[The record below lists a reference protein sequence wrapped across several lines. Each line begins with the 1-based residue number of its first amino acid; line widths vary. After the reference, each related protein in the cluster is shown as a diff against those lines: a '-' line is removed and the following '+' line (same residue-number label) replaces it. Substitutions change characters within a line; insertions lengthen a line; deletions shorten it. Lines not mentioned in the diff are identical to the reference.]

1 MLELWGFLVIFVIC
15 PILGGLPL
23 IAWITFALAKK
34 QLARLGIVNMSV
46 AAAFSHGG
54 TPVGMLALLSEA
66 FKGIVAVLLAR
77 AFFPG
82 AAAWEIVALITLSVG
97 RFWFSKSAA
106 TMNVIWGFAAH
117 DPLAT
122 AFLLLLATVSFTIIR
137 SREFAKFG
145 ILVIFPIIVAILHI
159 DDTSRIFAAIALAL
173 ILAWIDQ
180 QHPDGGEIFSLDTE
194 GNSPVAASYFRNYQE
209 LLENYS
215 GDTVPQMF
223 SLLSLDDDLEIGFV
237 GDKAAKLSEI
247 KRWGYPVP
255 KGWVLLPYDDP
266 QRLIDFLQP
275 SELSP
280 LVVRS
285 CPIGEDSEIASAAG
299 LYASS
304 LNITTKQ
311 ALQNAITRTQASH
324 TTPSAIQY
332 RSDTYGGELRNLKTI
347 GMAVLVQQQ
356 VNSVYSGVAFSR
368 DPITQEVDAVVVEAV
383 VGNPTQVVSGRV
395 TPEQYRAFV
404 VETENTSFV
413 HLEGKGKI
421 PAPIIKQ
428 VAYLARHL
436 EEHYY
441 GVPQDIEWSY
451 DGQTLWVLQARPITT
466 LLPIWTRK
474 IAAQVFPGVLYPL
487 NWSINRP
494 LVSAVWGGIF
504 ALAMGE
510 RSVGLDFN
518 EAITLHFSRTYL
530 NATLLGQIFR
540 RIGLPLETLEFLTT
554 NSKIDIPVVDT
565 VLGNLPGFFRLV
577 GRELSLKQD
586 FRRERRRRFIV
597 GLSQLAQESV
607 DDLDPSDLLVRI
619 DYTLELL
626 RRATYY
632 SILAPLSA
640 KFRQKIFKVKDANI
654 NNRLAPEIMAMAALQ
669 ELAAEAKK
677 ILPVFDPDNLFEDLN
692 VSEEGQKILS
702 ELAQITRRYGYLS
715 ESNDIA
721 IPTWREKPE
730 VVREMFIQLMLGSEA
745 PNPKYIP
752 RRSWVQNRVDLT
764 GLVAE
769 TYLQLQA
776 ELRYCFLALEQ
787 RWLDSGIL
795 QQAGDIFFLEFPE
808 IQQLI
813 TAPDEITISRLQV
826 ILLQRRSLLTRD
838 RTSHAAPLL
847 VYGDAPPII
856 MALMPALAPDRIM
869 QGITASPG
877 LVEGRIKVLRNLQEL
892 PEIDPDTIL
901 VVPYTDSSWTDLLIN
916 AKGVIAE
923 AGGRLSQSCILAR
936 EYKIPMIVDVRNA
949 TWVLQDGQRVRL
961 DASRGIVEI
970 SNDLRPD

>member
-34 QLARLGIVNMSV
+34 QLARFGIVNMSI
-46 AAAFSHGG
+46 AGAFYHGG

-66 FKGIVAVLLAR
+66 LKGIVAVLLAR
-77 AFFPG
+77 ACFPD
-82 AAAWEIVALITLSVG
+82 ASAWEIIALITLTVG
-97 RFWFSKSAA
+97 RYWFAKSAA
-106 TMNVIWGFAAH
+106 TINVIWGFAVH
-117 DPLAT
+117 DPLAA
-122 AFLLLLATVSFTIIR
+122 AFVLLLATVSFTIIR
-137 SREFAKFG
+137 SRQFAKIG
-145 ILVIFPIIVAILHI
+145 ILAIFPVIVAILHI
-159 DDTSRIFAAIALAL
+159 DDGLSIFAAIALAV

-180 QHPDGGEIFSLDTE
+180 QHPDGGEVLSLETQAD
-194 GNSPVAASYFRNYQE
+194 SPAPASFFRGYQ
-209 LLENYS
+209 
-215 GDTVPQMF
+215 D
-223 SLLSLDDDLEIGFV
+223 LLSLDDDLEAVFV

-255 KGWVLLPYDDP
+255 KGWLILPYDDP

-285 CPIGEDSEIASAAG
+285 CAIGEDTEIASAAG
-299 LYASS
+299 LYESS

-311 ALQNAITRTQASH
+311 GLQNAIARTQASH
-324 TTPSAIQY
+324 NKPSAIQY
-332 RSDTYGGELRNLKTI
+332 RSDRNLKTS

-368 DPITQEVDAVVVEAV
+368 DPITQELDAVVVEAV

-404 VETENTSFV
+404 VQTENTSFV
-413 HLEGKGKI
+413 HLEGKGKV

-474 IAAQVFPGVLYPL
+474 IAAQAIPGVLRPL
-487 NWSINRP
+487 TWSINRP
-494 LVSAVWGGIF
+494 LVSGVWGGIF
-504 ALAMGE
+504 AVAMGE
-510 RSVGLDFN
+510 RSIGLDFN
-518 EAITLHFSRTYL
+518 EAMILHFSRTYL

-540 RIGLPLETLEFLTT
+540 RIGLPLESLEFLTT
-554 NSKIDIPVVDT
+554 NSKIDVSLFDT
-565 VLGNLPGFFRLV
+565 VASNLPGFFRLI

-597 GLSQLAQESV
+597 GLSQLAQESA
-607 DDLDPSDLLVRI
+607 DDLDPSGLLVRTE
-619 DYTLELL
+619 YTLDLL
-626 RRATYY
+626 HRATYY
-632 SILAPLSA
+632 SVLAPLSA
-640 KFRQKIFKVKDANI
+640 AFRQKIFKVKDSEI
-654 NNRLAPEIMAMAALQ
+654 NNRLAPEIVAMTALQ
-669 ELAAEAKK
+669 ELATEAKK

-702 ELAQITRRYGYLS
+702 ELTQITRRYGYLS

-721 IPTWREKPE
+721 TPTWQEQPETAREIF
-730 VVREMFIQLMLGSEA
+730 VQLMLGSE
-745 PNPKYIP
+745 PSTPKRPP
-752 RRSWVQNRVDLT
+752 RRSWVQNRVDLN
-764 GLVAE
+764 GLVTE

-776 ELRYCFLALEQ
+776 ELRSCFLALEKQ
-787 RWLDSGIL
+787 WLDSGIL
-795 QQAGDIFFLEFPE
+795 QQTEDIFFLEFAE

-813 TAPDEITISRLQV
+813 TAPDNITISRLQV
-826 ILLQRRSLLTRD
+826 IVLQRRSLFTRD
-838 RTSHAAPLL
+838 RNLNTAPLL

-856 MALMPALAPDRIM
+856 PALMPALEPDQIM
-869 QGITASPG
+869 QGTTASPG
-877 LVEGRIKVLRNLQEL
+877 QAEGRIKVLRNLQEL
-892 PEIDPDTIL
+892 PEIDSDTIL
-901 VVPYTDSSWTDLLIN
+901 VIPYTDSGWIDLLIR
-916 AKGVIAE
+916 AQGVIAE

-936 EYKIPMIVDVRNA
+936 EYKIPVIVDVRNA

-970 SNDLRPD
+970 SNDLRPE

>member
-1 MLELWGFLVIFVIC
+1 
-15 PILGGLPL
+15 
-23 IAWITFALAKK
+23 
-34 QLARLGIVNMSV
+34 
-46 AAAFSHGG
+46 
-54 TPVGMLALLSEA
+54 
-66 FKGIVAVLLAR
+66 
-77 AFFPG
+77 
-82 AAAWEIVALITLSVG
+82 VG
-97 RFWFSKSAA
+97 RFWFGKSAA
-106 TMNVIWGFAAH
+106 TINVIWGFAVH

-145 ILVIFPIIVAILHI
+145 ILVLFPIIVAILHI

-180 QHPDGGEIFSLDTE
+180 QHPDGGEVFNLETQPD
-194 GNSPVAASYFRNYQE
+194 SPVPATYLRSYQ
-209 LLENYS
+209 
-215 GDTVPQMF
+215 D
-223 SLLSLDDDLEIGFV
+223 LLSLDDELEAGYV
-237 GDKAAKLSEI
+237 GDKAARLAEI
-247 KRWGYPVP
+247 KRWGYAVP

-285 CPIGEDSEIASAAG
+285 CPIGEDNEVASGAG
-299 LYASS
+299 LYVSS

-332 RSDTYGGELRNLKTI
+332 RNDAYGGKLRNLKTI

-356 VNSVYSGVAFSR
+356 INSVFSGVAFSR

-383 VGNPTQVVSGRV
+383 VGNPTQVVTGKV

-413 HLEGKGKI
+413 HLEGKGKV

-428 VAYLARHL
+428 VAYLARQL
-436 EEHYY
+436 EERYY

-451 DGQTLWVLQARPITT
+451 DGQTLWVLQARPIST

-474 IAAQVFPGVLYPL
+474 IAAQIFPGILYPL

-504 ALAMGE
+504 ALTMGE

-540 RIGLPLETLEFLTT
+540 RIGLPLESLEFLTT
-554 NSKIDIPVVDT
+554 NSKVDIPIFDT
-565 VLGNLPGFFRLV
+565 VLGNLPGFFRLL

-597 GLSQLAQESV
+597 GLSQLAQENV
-607 DDLDPSDLLVRI
+607 DDLDPSGLLVRI

-626 RRATYY
+626 RHATYY
-632 SILAPLSA
+632 SILAPFSA
-640 KFRQKIFKVKDANI
+640 KFRQKIFKVKDTNI

-669 ELAAEAKK
+669 ELVAEAKK
-677 ILPVFDPDNLFEDLN
+677 ILPVFDPDNVFEDLN
-692 VSEEGQKILS
+692 VSEEGQRILS
-702 ELAQITRRYGYLS
+702 ELTQITRSYGYLS

-721 IPTWREKPE
+721 VPTWQEKPA
-730 VVREMFIQLMLGSEA
+730 VVREMFVQLMLGSEA
-745 PNPKYIP
+745 PSPKYIP

-764 GLVAE
+764 GIVAE

-776 ELRYCFLALEQ
+776 ELRYCFLALEKQ
-787 RWLDSGIL
+787 WLDLGIL
-795 QQAGDIFFLEFPE
+795 QQAGDVFFLEFPE

-813 TAPDEITISRLQV
+813 TEADEITISRLQV
-826 ILLQRRSLLTRD
+826 IVLQRRSLLTRH
-838 RTSHAAPLL
+838 RASHAAPLL

-856 MALMPALAPDRIM
+856 MALMPALAPDQIM
-869 QGITASPG
+869 QGTPASPG

-892 PEIDPDTIL
+892 PEIEPDTIL
-901 VVPYTDSSWTDLLIN
+901 VIPYTDSNWTDLLIS
-916 AKGVIAE
+916 ARGVIAE

-970 SNDLRPD
+970 SNDLRPE

>member
-34 QLARLGIVNMSV
+34 QLARFGIVNMSI
-46 AAAFSHGG
+46 AGAFYHGG

-66 FKGIVAVLLAR
+66 LKGIVAVLLAR
-77 AFFPG
+77 ACFPD
-82 AAAWEIVALITLSVG
+82 ASAWEIVALITLTVG
-97 RFWFSKSAA
+97 RYWFGKSAA
-106 TMNVIWGFAAH
+106 TINVIWGFAVH
-117 DPLAT
+117 DPLAA
-122 AFLLLLATVSFTIIR
+122 AFVLLLATVSFTIIR
-137 SREFAKFG
+137 SRQFAKIG
-145 ILVIFPIIVAILHI
+145 ILAIFPVIVAILHI
-159 DDTSRIFAAIALAL
+159 DDGLSIFAAIALAV

-180 QHPDGGEIFSLDTE
+180 QHPDGGEVLSLETQAD
-194 GNSPVAASYFRNYQE
+194 SPAPASFFRGYQ
-209 LLENYS
+209 
-215 GDTVPQMF
+215 D
-223 SLLSLDDDLEIGFV
+223 LLSLDDDLEAIFV

-255 KGWVLLPYDDP
+255 KGWLILPYDDP

-285 CPIGEDSEIASAAG
+285 CAIGEDTEIASAAG
-299 LYASS
+299 LYESS

-311 ALQNAITRTQASH
+311 GLQNAIARTQASH
-324 TTPSAIQY
+324 NKPSAIQY
-332 RSDTYGGELRNLKTI
+332 RSDRNLKTS

-356 VNSVYSGVAFSR
+356 INSVYSGVAFSR
-368 DPITQEVDAVVVEAV
+368 DPITQELDAVVVEAV

-404 VETENTSFV
+404 VQTENTSFV
-413 HLEGKGKI
+413 HLEGKGKV

-451 DGQTLWVLQARPITT
+451 DGQTLWVLQARPVTT

-474 IAAQVFPGVLYPL
+474 IAAQAIPGVLRPL
-487 NWSINRP
+487 TWSINRP
-494 LVSAVWGGIF
+494 LVSGVWGGIF
-504 ALAMGE
+504 AVAMGE
-510 RSVGLDFN
+510 RSIGLDFN
-518 EAITLHFSRTYL
+518 EAMILHFSRTYL

-540 RIGLPLETLEFLTT
+540 RIGLPLESLEFLTT
-554 NSKIDIPVVDT
+554 NSKINVSLVDT
-565 VLGNLPGFFRLV
+565 VLSNLPGFFRLI

-597 GLSQLAQESV
+597 GLSQLAQENV
-607 DDLDPSDLLVRI
+607 DDLDPSGLLVRI
-619 DYTLELL
+619 EYTLDLL
-626 RRATYY
+626 HRATYY
-632 SILAPLSA
+632 SVLAPLSA
-640 KFRQKIFKVKDANI
+640 AFRQKIFKVKDSEI
-654 NNRLAPEIMAMAALQ
+654 NNRLAPEIVAMTALQ
-669 ELAAEAKK
+669 ELATEAKK

-702 ELAQITRRYGYLS
+702 ELTQITRCYGYLS

-721 IPTWREKPE
+721 TPTWQEQPETAREIF
-730 VVREMFIQLMLGSEA
+730 VQLMLGSE
-745 PNPKYIP
+745 PSTPKRRP
-752 RRSWVQNRVDLT
+752 RRSWVQNRVDLN
-764 GLVAE
+764 GLVTE

-776 ELRYCFLALEQ
+776 ELRSCFLALEKQ
-787 RWLDSGIL
+787 WLDSGIL
-795 QQAGDIFFLEFPE
+795 QQTEDIFFLEFAE

-813 TAPDEITISRLQV
+813 TAPDNITISRLQV
-826 ILLQRRSLLTRD
+826 IVLQRRSLFTRD
-838 RTSHAAPLL
+838 RNLNTAPLL

-856 MALMPALAPDRIM
+856 PALMPALEPDQIM
-869 QGITASPG
+869 QGTTASPG
-877 LVEGRIKVLRNLQEL
+877 QAEGRIKVLRNLQEL

-901 VVPYTDSSWTDLLIN
+901 VIPYTDPGWIDLLIR
-916 AKGVIAE
+916 AQGVIAE

-936 EYKIPMIVDVRNA
+936 EYKIPVIVDVRNA

-970 SNDLRPD
+970 SNDLRPE